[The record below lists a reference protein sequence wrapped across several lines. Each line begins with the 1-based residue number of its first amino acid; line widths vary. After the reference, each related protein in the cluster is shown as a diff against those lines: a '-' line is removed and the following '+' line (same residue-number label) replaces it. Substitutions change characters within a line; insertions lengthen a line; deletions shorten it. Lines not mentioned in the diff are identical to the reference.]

1 MNGAKIVAREHKGK
15 SRLFFADEYVALDI
29 ETTGLSPV
37 YCEIIEIGA
46 VRVRNGE
53 VTEQFEAL
61 IRPEEPISG
70 FITNLT
76 GITNEELERNGR
88 QPDIVLSE
96 FFDFI
101 GAALLVGQNVN
112 FDINFLYDN
121 IYKHLAKPLT
131 NDFADT
137 LRLSSNIFPD
147 LSDHKLGTLKKAFGI
162 AEDVAHRGL
171 SDCIDAMRCYE
182 YMRNYSM
189 ERGLLA
195 AEENG
200 YSLNKKKL
208 KAMLSGTGV

>member
-1 MNGAKIVAREHKGK
+1 MAREHKGK
-15 SRLFFADEYVALDI
+15 SRLLFADEYVALDI
-29 ETTGLSPV
+29 ETTGLSPA

-46 VRVRNGE
+46 VRVENGE
-53 VTEQFEAL
+53 VTEQFDAL
-61 IRPEEPISG
+61 IRPTEPVSG
-70 FITNLT
+70 FITDLT

-88 QPDIVLSE
+88 QPDMVLSE
-96 FFDFI
+96 FSDFI
-101 GAALLVGQNVN
+101 GDSLLVGQNVN
-112 FDINFLYDN
+112 FDINFLYDGFV
-121 IYKHLAKPLT
+121 KHLGKPLT

-137 LRLSSNIFPD
+137 LKLSSNIFPD

-200 YSLNKKKL
+200 YSLDKKKL